1 MQNLISMNSLR
12 LIFLLFLLF
21 NLGCATS
28 QKGKIVEWS
37 LAGLAAGSVYGS
49 TRQDFKDKN
58 AMMYGAVGAAV
69 GAIAGLYYFDP
80 DKNSERLTEENKRL
94 RKDLD
99 LVQLPRVIA
108 ETPAT
113 FNTKIPEKY
122 KKLINPGEWK
132 ISELDQWIEE
142 GENRLI
148 HQDKMMELIPPS
160 LKPVSV
166 FNESSK
172 NERISNEK

>member
-1 MQNLISMNSLR
+1 MQNLISLNSLR

-37 LAGLAAGSVYGS
+37 AAGLATGVVYGS

-80 DKNSERLTEENKRL
+80 DKNFERLTDENKRL
-94 RKDLD
+94 RQDLD
-99 LVQLPRVIA
+99 LVQIPKVIA

-122 KKLINPGEWK
+122 KKLINPGEWR

-148 HQDKMMELIPPS
+148 HQDKIMELIPPS
-160 LKPVSV
+160 LKPVSG
-166 FNESSK
+166 FNETLK
-172 NERISNEK
+172 TERNSNEK